1 MMKTLLLMRHAKSS
15 WADPGQAD
23 FARPLNE
30 RGRQAAPLMGRFLR
44 RQYPQLDLIISSP
57 AERARA
63 TAQLTRTAAGYTC
76 ALNFDAR
83 IYAASAPRLLAVVNE
98 IAEPAETILLVGHNP
113 GMEDFV
119 RLLTAAP
126 PERMPT
132 AAVAC
137 VTLESATWPAVT
149 AQAGRLV
156 RLSRPKE
163 IMGQVV

>member
-1 MMKTLLLMRHAKSS
+1 MKTLLLMRHAKSS
-15 WADPGQAD
+15 WADAGQPD

-44 RQYPQLDLIISSP
+44 AHYPQLARIISSP
-57 AERARA
+57 AERARE
-63 TAQLTRTAAGYTC
+63 TAQLAYTAAQYDC
-76 ALNFDAR
+76 PLDYDAR
-83 IYAASAPRLLAVVNE
+83 IYEASAARLLTIVNE
-98 IAEPAETILLVGHNP
+98 IAEPGNTVLLVGHNP

-137 VTLESATWPAVT
+137 ITFELATWRAVT
-149 AQAGRLV
+149 AHTGCLV
-156 RLSRPKE
+156 KLIRPKE
-163 IMGQVV
+163 IMSEFA